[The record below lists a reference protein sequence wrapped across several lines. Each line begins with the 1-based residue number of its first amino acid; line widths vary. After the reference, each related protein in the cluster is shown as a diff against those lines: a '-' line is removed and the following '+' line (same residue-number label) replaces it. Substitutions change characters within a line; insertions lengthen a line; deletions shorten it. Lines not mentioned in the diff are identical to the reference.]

1 MSKYKASMGDIKV
14 LRERTGAG
22 IKDCKTALVETLGDY
37 EAAIDWLRT
46 KGMAKA
52 AKKSGRIASEGRIYS
67 SIKEGN
73 AVIVEINCETDFVA
87 RTADFQSFVDEIAAH
102 ILVHKPSSIDELLT
116 QSWHDGGDV
125 SAALQNMVVK
135 TGENVKVRRYE
146 LFVGD
151 GLLHSYIHTG
161 DRLGVILEIGSKG
174 DSLDM
179 LDSAGNKVG
188 GLSGEMTDVD
198 GDGDIDSITQH
209 SSKSPQID
217 EIIDFAED
225 LAMHIVASRPDYISA
240 ADIPT
245 AILEKE
251 TDIQK
256 ARLKEDEKNKNKP
269 ENIIDKIVI
278 GRINNWKKEIS
289 LFDQAWIHD
298 EKGKQKVSSVI
309 KELGQK
315 VGDQINV
322 RRFATFELGE
332 GIEKKVSNLAD
343 EVAAMSAGK

>member
-1 MSKYKASMGDIKV
+1 MSNYKASMADIKV

-22 IKDCKTALVETLGDY
+22 IKDCKTALVQNEGDF

-52 AKKSGRIASEGRIYS
+52 AKKSGRIASEGKIYS

-87 RTADFQSFVDEIAAH
+87 RTNDFQSFVDEMAEH
-102 ILVHKPSSIDELLT
+102 IIQHQPTSLDELMG
-116 QSWHDGGDV
+116 QNWHGGGDV

-146 LFVGD
+146 LFVGN

-161 DRLGVILEIGSKG
+161 DRLGVILELNAGSG
-174 DSLDM
+174 
-179 LDSAGNKVG
+179 A
-188 GLSGEMTDVD
+188 LSHDDLKE
-198 GDGDIDSITQH
+198 
-209 SSKSPQID
+209 
-217 EIIDFAED
+217 FAED

-240 ADIPT
+240 ADIPSD
-245 AILEKE
+245 ILEKE
-251 TDIQK
+251 TNIQK

-269 ENIIDKIVI
+269 DNIIDKIVI
-278 GRINNWKKEIS
+278 GRVNNWKKEIS

-298 EKGKQKVSSVI
+298 DKGKVKVSSVL
-309 KELGQK
+309 KDLGQK
-315 VGDQINV
+315 VGDEINIS
-322 RRFATFELGE
+322 RFVTFELGE
-332 GIEKKVSNLAD
+332 GIQKKVSNLAD
-343 EVAAMSAGK
+343 EVAAMSAEQ